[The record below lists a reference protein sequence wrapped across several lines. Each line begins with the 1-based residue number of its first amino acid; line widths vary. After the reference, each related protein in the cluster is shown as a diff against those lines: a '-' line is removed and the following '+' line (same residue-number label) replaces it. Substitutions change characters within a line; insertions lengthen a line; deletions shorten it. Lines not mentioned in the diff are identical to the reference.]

1 MKMNFLSKTVAT
13 LVLDAVA
20 LETVQASAAPT
31 IPRDEAKPEGCT
43 LFTILQ
49 ITITSY
55 LNGQIKYH

>member
-31 IPRDEAKPEGCT
+31 IPRDAAKLIVP
-43 LFTILQ
+43 
-49 ITITSY
+49 
-55 LNGQIKYH
+55 